1 MFWRNFR
8 SVPEEIQSQT
18 DLVQDMNSNC
28 LRSDWAKSNHNNQSE
43 PTYRVSQKKMFL
55 FNSSPISK
63 RNILGEHHKHL
74 NMCTY
79 CIYEPYMFNTNSF

>member
-18 DLVQDMNSNC
+18 DLVQDMNSNS

-55 FNSSPISK
+55 FNSSP
-63 RNILGEHHKHL
+63 NIEKEYFGG
-74 NMCTY
+74 T
-79 CIYEPYMFNTNSF
+79 P